1 MRFFFHRF
9 FALAFSLCAF
19 ISTGSQAAG
28 NGGKP
33 EEVVRAFYQ
42 MLDKGQVD
50 QAVAMLSAGNM
61 DASEKERALAG
72 FKKNLSKSADRM
84 AEQGGLKNLEIVSL
98 KTGENNGSA
107 VVEIKAT
114 FMQPDKWG
122 LGKSVFSL
130 KNENGAWKISNIK

>member
-50 QAVAMLSAGNM
+50 QAVAMVSLENM
-61 DASEKERALAG
+61 DAPEKERALAD
-72 FKKNLSKSADRM
+72 FKKNLSKAADRM
-84 AEQGGLKNLEIVSL
+84 AAQGGLENLEIVSS
-98 KTGENNGSA
+98 KSGENNRRS
-107 VVEIKAT
+107 VVEVKVT
-114 FMQPDKWG
+114 FVQPANWG
-122 LGKSVFSL
+122 MEKGVFSL